1 MPRPVCI
8 TYDSTC
14 DLTPQLLER
23 FHIRTVPLT
32 IQSGERVF
40 PDDGQY
46 TSADLYADYRS
57 NGTLPKTAAVS
68 PEEFRAFF
76 APILDDGYDIVHID
90 ISSELSCTCQNAV
103 MAAQELAERGQ
114 VHVVDS
120 RQLSTGG
127 GLLALQGAKLRDSG
141 LAAADIAAELRRL
154 APHSDTSFVLDT
166 LEYMWKG
173 GRCSGVTALGA
184 NVLKLKPCLEMREGK
199 LAVCKKYRGTMDK
212 VYRQYIT
219 ERLTGKT
226 AAADYAFLTH
236 SGEVPED
243 TLRQLTALVQELA
256 PFKEVFVTQAGCTV
270 SSHCGPGTLGVLFL
284 RRPEQ

>member
-14 DLTPQLLER
+14 DLTPRLLER
-23 FHIRTVPLT
+23 FRIRTVPLT
-32 IQSGERVF
+32 IQSGERIF
-40 PDDGQY
+40 LDDGCY
-46 TSADLYADYRS
+46 TSAELYADYRR
-57 NGTLPKTAAVS
+57 NGTLPKTTAVS
-68 PEEFRAFF
+68 PEEFKAFF
-76 APILDDGYDIVHID
+76 SPLLAEGYDIVHID

-103 MAAQELAERGQ
+103 LAAQELAEQGRI
-114 VHVVDS
+114 HVVDS

-127 GLLALQGAKLRDSG
+127 G
-141 LAAADIAAELRRL
+141 RL

-173 GRCSGVTALGA
+173 GRCSGVAALGA
-184 NVLKLKPCLEMREGK
+184 NMLKLKPCLEMREGK
-199 LAVCKKYRGTMDK
+199 LAVCKKYRGAMDK

-226 AAADYAFLTH
+226 VVPDHAFITH

-243 TLRQLTALVQELA
+243 TLRQLTELVRQLA

-284 RRPEQ
+284 RQPAR

>member
-1 MPRPVCI
+1 MHRPVCI

-23 FHIRTVPLT
+23 FRIRTIPLT

-40 PDDGQY
+40 PDDGSY
-46 TSADLYADYRS
+46 TAADLYDGYRRD
-57 NGTLPKTAAVS
+57 GTLPKTSAIS
-68 PEEFRAFF
+68 PEEFRSFF
-76 APILDDGYDIVHID
+76 SAILDEGFDIVHID

-103 MAAQELAERGQ
+103 LAAQELAEQGA

-141 LAAADIAAELRRL
+141 MAAADIAAELRRL